1 MTEQWKQIEGFELY
15 EVSNL
20 GRVRKLGFEGVVIR
34 KGKPITRKYKGG
46 VLSTIKNNCGYEI
59 VTLSKDSKMYCYPVH
74 RLVAKAFIPNPNNL
88 SDVNHKDENK
98 LNNSV
103 DNLEWLSHRD
113 NMNYGGRL
121 SRLIETRKKNWDWKT
136 TEDQKL
142 IKKMVNG
149 WIPDIKFKTKRVA
162 VIHNGIEYYDRIDW
176 CGQNNRTLARCCQ
189 LYKLGEIELKTYF
202 E

>member
-1 MTEQWKQIEGFELY
+1 MIEQWKQIEGFELY

-20 GRVRKLGFEGVVIR
+20 GRVRKLGFDIAVVR
-34 KGKPITRKYKGG
+34 KGKPFTRKYKGG
-46 VLSTIKNNCGYEI
+46 VLSTTKNNCGYEI
-59 VTLSKDSKMYCYPVH
+59 VTLNKDNKIYCCTVH

-98 LNNSV
+98 LNNRV

-113 NMNYGGRL
+113 NMNYGG
-121 SRLIETRKKNWDWKT
+121 ITDKMIKTRKNNRSCNL

-149 WIPDIKFKTKRVA
+149 WMPNIKFKTKRVA

-176 CGQNNRTLARCCQ
+176 CGRNNRTLARCCQ